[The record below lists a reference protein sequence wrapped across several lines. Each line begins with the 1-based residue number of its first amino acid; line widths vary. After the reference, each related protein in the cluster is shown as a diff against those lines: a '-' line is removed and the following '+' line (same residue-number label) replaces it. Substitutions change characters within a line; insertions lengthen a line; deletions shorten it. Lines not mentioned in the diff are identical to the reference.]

1 MPTFLARLVRASN
14 LLSHHLDDRITELG
28 IGTQEYLLLRSVL
41 LNPDASTAVIR
52 RSLGQR
58 DAAFSDVV
66 RRAVYRG
73 YAREVP
79 FPHDRRTRRIEL
91 TLPGTLAVRI
101 AGSIHLD
108 LEAVIGSGPW
118 RVDTL
123 GRLEQVGQRLA
134 TIPVAGRYADGL
146 PLDTA

>member
-28 IGTQEYLLLRSVL
+28 IGSQEYLLLRSAL

-52 RSLGQR
+52 RSLGLR

-66 RRAVYRG
+66 RRSLHRG
-73 YAREVP
+73 YARELP

-91 TLPGTLAVRI
+91 TVPGALAVRI
-101 AGSIHLD
+101 ASSIHLD
-108 LEAVIGSGPW
+108 LEAVVGTGPW
-118 RVDTL
+118 RVDAL
-123 GRLEQVGQRLA
+123 DRLEQIGRRLA
-134 TIPVAGRYADGL
+134 TIPVAERYTDGL
-146 PLDTA
+146 PIDTA

>member
-28 IGTQEYLLLRSVL
+28 IGTQEYLLLRAAL

-52 RSLGQR
+52 RSLGLR

-66 RRAVYRG
+66 RRSIHRG
-73 YAREVP
+73 YARELP

-91 TLPGTLAVRI
+91 TLPGAMAVRI

-108 LEAVIGSGPW
+108 LEAVVGNGPW

-123 GRLEQVGQRLA
+123 DRLEQIGRRLA
-134 TIPVAGRYADGL
+134 TIPVAEHYADGL